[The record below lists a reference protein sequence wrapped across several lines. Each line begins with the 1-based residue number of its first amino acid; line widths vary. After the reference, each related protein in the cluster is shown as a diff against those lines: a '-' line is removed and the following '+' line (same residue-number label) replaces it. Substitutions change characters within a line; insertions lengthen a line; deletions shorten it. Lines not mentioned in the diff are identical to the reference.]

1 MNIQY
6 SPEAID
12 DLVRLREFIAVKNP
26 HAANHIAQKLL
37 SGIDKLKCFPEIG
50 LSVQRSPEPEKI
62 RDLFITNYTVR
73 YLIGQEMIFI
83 LRVWH
88 GKEIEKDL

>member
-1 MNIQY
+1 MNIQF
-6 SPEAID
+6 SPESIN
-12 DLVRLREFIAVKNP
+12 DLVRLREFIAVNNSY
-26 HAANHIAQKLL
+26 AAKRIAVRLL
-37 SGIDKLKCFPEIG
+37 SGIEKLKVFPEIG
-50 LSVQRSPEPEKI
+50 LPVQRSAEPEKI

-73 YLIGQEMIFI
+73 YLIGDDSVFI

>member
-6 SPEAID
+6 TPEAID
-12 DLVRLREFIAVKNP
+12 DLVRLREFIAVKSP
-26 HAANHIAQKLL
+26 YAAQRVSEGILL
-37 SGIDKLKCFPEIG
+37 GIKKLKVFPKIG
-50 LSVQRSPEPEKI
+50 LPVQQSPEPEKF

-73 YLIGQEMIFI
+73 YLIGDDSIFI

>member
-12 DLVRLREFIAVKNP
+12 DLVRLREFIEVNNP
-26 HAANHIAQKLL
+26 YAAKRVAERLL
-37 SGIDKLKCFPEIG
+37 SGIEKLEVFPVIG
-50 LSVQRSPEPEKI
+50 LPVQISPEPEKV
-62 RDLFITNYTVR
+62 RDLFITNYTIR
-73 YLIGQEMIFI
+73 YLIGEDSIYI

>member
-1 MNIQY
+1 MKIQY

-12 DLVRLREFIAVKNP
+12 DLVRLREFIAAKNP
-26 HAANHIAQKLL
+26 YAAKHVAQKLL
-37 SGIDKLKCFPEIG
+37 SGIEKLRDFPEIG

-73 YLIGQEMIFI
+73 YLIGQETIFI

>member
-1 MNIQY
+1 MKIQY
-6 SPEAID
+6 SPEAIN
-12 DLVRLREFIAVKNP
+12 DLVRLRKFIAVNNP
-26 HAANHIAQKLL
+26 YAAKRVAERLI
-37 SGIDKLKCFPEIG
+37 SGIEKLKVFPEMG
-50 LSVQRSPEPEKI
+50 LPVQRSPEPEKV

-73 YLIGQEMIFI
+73 YLIGEDSIFI

>member
-1 MNIQY
+1 MNIQF
-6 SPEAID
+6 SPESID

-26 HAANHIAQKLL
+26 YAAKRVAERLL
-37 SGIDKLKCFPEIG
+37 SGIEKLKVFPEIG
-50 LSVQRSPEPEKI
+50 LPVQRSPEPEKI
-62 RDLFITNYTVR
+62 RDLFVTNYTVR
-73 YLIGQEMIFI
+73 YLIGENAIFI

>member
-6 SPEAID
+6 SPEAIG
-12 DLVRLREFIAVKNP
+12 DLVRLREFIKVNNP
-26 HAANHIAQKLL
+26 YAAKRVADRLIA
-37 SGIDKLKCFPEIG
+37 GIENLKALPKIG
-50 LSVQRSPEPEKI
+50 LLVQRSPDPEKV

-73 YLIGQEMIFI
+73 YLLGEDTIFI

>member
-6 SPEAID
+6 SLEAID
-12 DLVRLREFIAVKNP
+12 DLVRLREFIAVRNP
-26 HAANHIAQKLL
+26 YAAKHVAGKLL
-37 SGIDKLKCFPEIG
+37 SGIEKLKVFPEIG
-50 LSVQRSPEPEKI
+50 LPVQRSPQPEKI

-73 YLIGQEMIFI
+73 YLIGDDSIFI

>member
-1 MNIQY
+1 MNILY

-12 DLVRLREFIAVKNP
+12 DLVRLREFIAAKNP
-26 HAANHIAQKLL
+26 YAAKHIAQKLL
-37 SGIDKLKCFPEIG
+37 SGIEKLKDFPEIG

-62 RDLFITNYTVR
+62 RDLFITNYTIR
-73 YLIGQEMIFI
+73 YFIGQETIFI

-88 GKEIEKDL
+88 GEKIEKDL

>member
-26 HAANHIAQKLL
+26 YAAKHIAQKLL
-37 SGIDKLKCFPEIG
+37 SGIEKLKEFPEIG
-50 LSVQRSPEPEKI
+50 LSVQRSPEPENI

-73 YLIGQEMIFI
+73 YLLGQETVFI

>member
-6 SPEAID
+6 SPEAIE
-12 DLVRLREFIAVKNP
+12 DLIRLREFIEVKNP
-26 HAANHIAQKLL
+26 YAAKRVAAKILT
-37 SGIDKLKCFPEIG
+37 GIEKLKLFPEIG
-50 LSVQRSPEPEKI
+50 LLVQHTPDPKKI
-62 RDLFITNYTVR
+62 RDLFVASYTVR
-73 YLIGQEMIFI
+73 YLIGKDTIYI

>member
-12 DLVRLREFIAVKNP
+12 DLVRLREFIEVNNP
-26 HAANHIAQKLL
+26 YAAKRVAERLI
-37 SGIDKLKCFPEIG
+37 SGIENLKFFPKIG
-50 LSVQRSPEPEKI
+50 LPVQRSPEPEKV

-73 YLIGQEMIFI
+73 YLIGEDTIFI